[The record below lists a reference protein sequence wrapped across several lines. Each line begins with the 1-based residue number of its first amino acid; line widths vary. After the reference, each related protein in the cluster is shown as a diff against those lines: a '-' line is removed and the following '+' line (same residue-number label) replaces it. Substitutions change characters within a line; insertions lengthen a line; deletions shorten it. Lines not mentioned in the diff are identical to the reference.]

1 MKISNYV
8 LMFFIAV
15 AAYLCLLNLNV
26 QELGIMASKY
36 PQYNNAVD
44 TAIDAAVSSTV
55 ESANSASELRTNFE
69 GCVDKFYNSLY
80 ASFGASDNEILQQD
94 LRLYTP
100 VLAMADVDGFYIMYN
115 DVNADGKLVKTKTP
129 KIPYIAEFDKD
140 IKGRPLSY
148 TVNVTIDN
156 QVTVTFKG
164 DSKVYSGDFTELQ
177 QKYPGTNLANVYDR
191 TILSQKGTFNNWR
204 NHVIAE
210 SICEQLNYYTQKN
223 NTIASDFGIKYNFT
237 LPESAS
243 TDLANGINNVT
254 FIALF
259 QGYPYGAGTSS
270 VYNKFCVS
278 GAKVN
283 KITAYYVR
291 PYDDG
296 DGERYYYHKHDCKK
310 LFDATKG
317 TASGYDS
324 NFYEANNGL
333 GYAFSSAQ
341 EAAASGA
348 LPCPYCC
355 Y

>member
-1 MKISNYV
+1 MKISNYI

-15 AAYLCLLNLNV
+15 LAYYCLLNLST
-26 QELGIMASKY
+26 QELSTMAAKY

-55 ESANSASELRTNFE
+55 ESANSATELKSNFE
-69 GCVDKFYNSLY
+69 GCVDKFYNSLF
-80 ASFGASDNEILQQD
+80 ASFGAVDNEILQQD
-94 LRLYTP
+94 LKLYTP
-100 VLAMADVDGFYIMYN
+100 VLAMADVDGFYILYN
-115 DVNADGKLVKTKTP
+115 DVDSAGNLVKTKTP
-129 KIPYIAEFDKD
+129 KLPYIAEFDKD

-148 TVNVTIDN
+148 TVDVTIDN

-164 DSKVYSGDFTELQ
+164 DNKVYSGDFTELKK
-177 QKYPGTNLANVYDR
+177 KYPNTNLADKYDR
-191 TILSQKGTFNNWR
+191 TILSQQGTFNNWR

-210 SICEQLNYYTQKN
+210 AICEQLNFYVQRN

-237 LPESAS
+237 LPESAT
-243 TDLANGINNVT
+243 TDLANGISNIT

-296 DGERYYYHKHDCKK
+296 NGMHYYYHKRDCKK
-310 LFDATKG
+310 LLDATQG
-317 TASGYDS
+317 TADGYDKG
-324 NFYEANNGL
+324 FYEANDGL